1 MIEALPQQSELED
14 ILRRLIMSKR
24 KEKDYQPNDLDHGFL
39 LLSSSSSSS
48 FLLCQQGI
56 KLKAILC
63 SDI

>member
-1 MIEALPQQSELED
+1 
-14 ILRRLIMSKR
+14 MSKR

>member
-1 MIEALPQQSELED
+1 
-14 ILRRLIMSKR
+14 MSKG

-39 LLSSSSSSS
+39 LLSSSS

-63 SDI
+63 SYI

>member
-1 MIEALPQQSELED
+1 
-14 ILRRLIMSKR
+14 MSKG

-39 LLSSSSSSS
+39 LLSSSSS

-63 SDI
+63 SYI

>member
-14 ILRRLIMSKR
+14 ILKRLIMSKR

-39 LLSSSSSSS
+39 LLSSSSF